1 VGSVERASVKVPGI
15 EVRHCRGLAEYE
27 LCVEL
32 ERQTWGE
39 AILVPAGLFVVAIET
54 GGQVLGA
61 FSGGRLIGFTMA
73 LAGMHAARPFIH
85 SHMTAVVP
93 EFRDRGV
100 GRTLKLK
107 QREDALER
115 GFELVEWT
123 FDPLELKNAHFN
135 LVRLGAIVRRFIPN
149 CYGITHAPLHGDLP
163 TDRLVAEWW
172 LRSPRVE
179 AILAGKRPST
189 GKNAERV
196 RVPVNIGEIKSGDP
210 EGAARIQRVLREE
223 FQRRLQSGYAVT
235 GIEHTN
241 EWDEYVLEPVK
252 EIEALGRIGLAGH

>member
-1 VGSVERASVKVPGI
+1 VGSVEKASVRVPGI

-73 LAGMHAARPFIH
+73 LAGVHGARPFIH
-85 SHMTAVVP
+85 SHMTAVIP

-100 GRTLKLK
+100 GRMLKLK
-107 QREDALER
+107 QREDALDR

-135 LVRLGAIVRRFIPN
+135 LVRL
-149 CYGITHAPLHGDLP
+149 
-163 TDRLVAEWW
+163 
-172 LRSPRVE
+172 
-179 AILAGKRPST
+179 
-189 GKNAERV
+189 
-196 RVPVNIGEIKSGDP
+196 
-210 EGAARIQRVLREE
+210 
-223 FQRRLQSGYAVT
+223 
-235 GIEHTN
+235 
-241 EWDEYVLEPVK
+241 
-252 EIEALGRIGLAGH
+252 